1 MASAPKTIFPVH
13 REFVTEAMVLR
24 AIGHPLRLRI
34 LKEILSPHRNVTKIC
49 QALGVSQAVVSHHL
63 AVLRD
68 AGIVTGDRKGAE
80 VFYSIDSPLVE
91 RLIVILEIQ
100 QAG

>member
-13 REFVTEAMVLR
+13 REFVTEAIVLR

-34 LKEILSPHRNVTKIC
+34 LNEILSQHRNVTKIC

-91 RLIVILEIQ
+91 RLVAILDVP
-100 QAG
+100 QAD

>member
-1 MASAPKTIFPVH
+1 MASAPETIFPVN
-13 REFVTEAMVLR
+13 RKFVTEAIVLR
-24 AIGHPLRLRI
+24 AIGHPMRLKI
-34 LKEILSPHRNVTKIC
+34 LNEILRQGQNVTKIC
-49 QALGVSQAVVSHHL
+49 RELAVSQAVISHHL

-80 VFYSIDSPLVE
+80 VFYSIESQFVK
-91 RLIVILEIQ
+91 RLMVVLNVD